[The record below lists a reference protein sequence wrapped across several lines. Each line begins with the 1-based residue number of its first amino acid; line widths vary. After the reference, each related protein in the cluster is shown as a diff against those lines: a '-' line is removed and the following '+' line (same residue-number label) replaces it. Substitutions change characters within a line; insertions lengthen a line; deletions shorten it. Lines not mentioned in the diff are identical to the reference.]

1 MAYGSPYS
9 YEELKEKLLE
19 FVKGNVKPTRF
30 AHTKAVV
37 KKALEY
43 AERYGADAKKL
54 EIAAIF
60 HDAYRDAGNL
70 EHAPLAADHLEK
82 DFGVTEPDIL
92 NAVRYHTTCRAGACE
107 TEAILKMADML
118 EDTRTYPEAAILR
131 RQMTDD
137 LDSSLLHLMN
147 RIKVFVEG
155 KGLKIAPESQACID
169 WLEEKLKDKSTDQN
183 SIRIRDKEK
192 QMTNKELAL
201 FIAKALDAK
210 KAQDIVILD
219 IAEKSGFADYFV
231 IADAPNARL
240 VEALADEAEDKMA
253 QAGEPL
259 HHKEGVGD
267 SGWVLL
273 DFGDIIVNLFTK
285 QQRDHYNIEKVWADC
300 NTVEFT
306 PERK

>member
-9 YEELKEKLLE
+9 YEELKEKLLS
-19 FVKGNVKPTRF
+19 FVKSNVKPSRF
-30 AHTKAVV
+30 EHTLQVV
-37 KKALEY
+37 KKAMEY
-43 AERYGADAKKL
+43 AEKYGADKQKL

-70 EHAPLAADHLEK
+70 EHGPLAAEHLEK
-82 DFGVTEPDIL
+82 DFGVTDPDIL

-107 TEAILKMADML
+107 TEKILKMADML
-118 EDTRTYPEAAILR
+118 EDSRTYPEAAILR
-131 RQMTDD
+131 REMSAD
-137 LDSSLLHLMN
+137 LDQSLLHLMR
-147 RIKVFVEG
+147 RIQVYVTSQ
-155 KGLKIAPESQACID
+155 GLTIAPESKECIE
-169 WLEEKLKDKSTDQN
+169 WLESN
-183 SIRIRDKEK
+183 IKERK
-192 QMTNKELAL
+192 MTNKELAL
-201 FIAKALDAK
+201 LIAKALDAK
-210 KAQDIVILD
+210 KANDIVILD

-240 VEALADEAEDKMA
+240 LEALADEAEDQMA
-253 QAGEPL
+253 RVDEEL
-259 HHKEGVGD
+259 HHKEGTGD

-300 NTVEFT
+300 IQVEFT

>member
-9 YEELKEKLLE
+9 YEELKEKLLD
-19 FVKGNVKPTRF
+19 FVQSNVKPTRF
-30 AHTKAVV
+30 QHTMQVV
-37 KKALEY
+37 KKSMEY
-43 AERYGADAKKL
+43 AERYGADKERL
-54 EIAAIF
+54 TIAAIF

-70 EHAPLAADHLEK
+70 EHGPLAAEHLEK
-82 DFGVTEPDIL
+82 DFGVTDPDIL
-92 NAVRYHTTCRAGACE
+92 NAVKYHTTCRAGACK
-107 TEAILKMADML
+107 TEMILKMADML

-137 LDSSLLHLMN
+137 LDRSLLHLMN
-147 RIKVFVEG
+147 RIKAYVESL
-155 KGLKIAPESQACID
+155 GLTIHPDSQKCIYWLREKIKDIPEEVKI
-169 WLEEKLKDKSTDQN
+169 
-183 SIRIRDKEK
+183 KEK
-192 QMTNKELAL
+192 NMTNKELAL
-201 FIAKALDAK
+201 DIAKALDSK

-240 VEALADEAEDKMA
+240 VESLADVAEDCMA
-253 QAGEPL
+253 KKDQFLG
-259 HHKEGVGD
+259 HKEGLGD

-285 QQRDHYNIEKVWADC
+285 QQRDHYNIEKVWSDC
-300 NTVEFT
+300 DKVEFD

>member
-1 MAYGSPYS
+1 MAYGSPYE

-19 FVKGNVKPTRF
+19 FVKGNVKPTRY
-30 AHTKAVV
+30 AHIQAVV
-37 KKALEY
+37 KKAMEY
-43 AERYGADAKKL
+43 ADRYGADKQKL

-60 HDAYRDAGNL
+60 HDAYRDAG
-70 EHAPLAADHLEK
+70 HLEK
-82 DFGVTEPDIL
+82 DFGVTDPDIL
-92 NAVRYHTTCRAGACE
+92 NAIRYHTTCRAGACE

-137 LDSSLLHLMN
+137 LDQSLLHLMR

-155 KGLKIAPESQACID
+155 KGLMIAPESQECIY
-169 WLEEKLKDKSTDQN
+169 WLEDKLRKSGRQLENRKET
-183 SIRIRDKEK
+183 DKEK
-192 QMTNKELAL
+192 HMTNKELAL
-201 FIAKALDAK
+201 FIAKTLDAK

-240 VEALADEAEDKMA
+240 VEALADETEDKMA
-253 QAGEPL
+253 QTGEAL

-273 DFGDIIVNLFTK
+273 DFGDIIVNIFTK
-285 QQRDHYNIEKVWADC
+285 QQRDHYNIEKVWSDC
-300 NTVEFT
+300 DSVEFV

>member
-9 YEELKEKLLE
+9 YEELKEKLLA
-19 FVKGNVKPTRF
+19 FVKSNVKATRF
-30 AHTKAVV
+30 SHTMQVV
-37 KKALEY
+37 KKSQEY

-70 EHAPLAADHLEK
+70 EHAPLAAEHLEK
-82 DFGVTEPDIL
+82 DFGVTDPDIL

-107 TEAILKMADML
+107 TEKILKMADML

-147 RIKVFVEG
+147 RIKVYVEG
-155 KGLKIAPESQACID
+155 LGLTIAPESQECIE
-169 WLEEKLKDKSTDQN
+169 WLEDIIKNKSTVPN
-183 SIRIRDKEK
+183 IKVSDKEK
-192 QMTNKELAL
+192 KMTNKELAL
-201 FIAKALDAK
+201 YIAKTLDAK

-231 IADAPNARL
+231 IADAPNSRL
-240 VEALADEAEDKMA
+240 VEALADETEDKMA
-253 QAGEPL
+253 QAGETL

-300 NTVEFT
+300 SSVEFA

>member
-19 FVKGNVKPTRF
+19 FVRSNVKPKRYE
-30 AHTKAVV
+30 HIMQVV
-37 KKALEY
+37 KKSQEY
-43 AERYGADAKKL
+43 AERYGADEKKL

-82 DFGVTEPDIL
+82 DFGVTDPDIL
-92 NAVRYHTTCRAGACE
+92 NAVRYHTTCRAGACD

-118 EDTRTYPEAAILR
+118 EDSRTYPEAAILR

-137 LDSSLLHLMN
+137 LDQSLLHLMK

-155 KGLKIAPESQACID
+155 KGLTIAPESQECID
-169 WLEEKLKDKSTDQN
+169 WLEQKLKNKGTAAVN
-183 SIRIRDKEK
+183 NRETNKERK
-192 QMTNKELAL
+192 MTNKELSL
-201 FIAKALDAK
+201 LIAKTLDAK

-219 IAEKSGFADYFV
+219 IAEKSGFADFFV

-259 HHKEGVGD
+259 HHKEGIGD

-285 QQRDHYNIEKVWADC
+285 QQRDHYNIEKVWSDC
-300 NTVEFT
+300 AAVEFT

>member
-1 MAYGSPYS
+1 
-9 YEELKEKLLE
+9 
-19 FVKGNVKPTRF
+19 
-30 AHTKAVV
+30 
-37 KKALEY
+37 
-43 AERYGADAKKL
+43 
-54 EIAAIF
+54 
-60 HDAYRDAGNL
+60 
-70 EHAPLAADHLEK
+70 
-82 DFGVTEPDIL
+82 
-92 NAVRYHTTCRAGACE
+92 
-107 TEAILKMADML
+107 
-118 EDTRTYPEAAILR
+118 
-131 RQMTDD
+131 
-137 LDSSLLHLMN
+137 
-147 RIKVFVEG
+147 
-155 KGLKIAPESQACID
+155 
-169 WLEEKLKDKSTDQN
+169 
-183 SIRIRDKEK
+183 
-192 QMTNKELAL
+192 MTNKELAL
-201 FIAKALDAK
+201 LIAKTLDAK

-300 NTVEFT
+300 DAVEFT